1 MASNNEG
8 YWSKSYGL
16 LTRDQGWF
24 KPLLVLAA
32 ARMVPIVGPF
42 GADGYALEWARLTSW
57 GVDSS
62 PKQKNVDIGACIGSG
77 ARAFVVALGYG
88 LVIALVS
95 LVFRTIFGVALGGIF
110 NILLGAVCGVFVTIA
125 KLRATIYQTIGA
137 GYQFNRIRDMVK
149 RDSNGVL
156 HIIGLS
162 LILGLIVGLVATVLF
177 GIVLAAN
184 FASAIGAL
192 IEYEM
197 YDYIDEYH
205 VASMFLSSFA
215 RSLPSVMVL
224 SYLMMIATS
233 FTNLIIT
240 TAVGLWLRQFDVR
253 NWGQS
258 SDPLPSDNSGY
269 SAGTVGY
276 QQSVDTSDGEY
287 GAPAADT
294 AAHQEPVSPASEQQA
309 IYDYQPMPIPVPT
322 SSSPDVVSTTNE
334 PTVQVETEGSV
345 APTRTFSLEDAAE
358 DEPVFLQPV
367 AESEPVM
374 VEPEPVADSE
384 PVANEPE
391 VFSLEKVVESV
402 VGPKSETAVNPEREL
417 TTDEVLEQAEA
428 AIRKSDMTLP
438 EEEPAA
444 PEAPHTFSLDDAVL
458 DQADEEAVAETE
470 VAFEDDPE
478 YVSEDE
484 DEDEDV
490 ERPTSDE
497 VITKVIPLGGAD
509 TEQAQ

>member
-95 LVFRTIFGVALGGIF
+95 LAFRTIFGVALGGIF
-110 NILLGAVCGVFVTIA
+110 NLLLGAVCGVFVTIA

-137 GYQFNRIRDMVK
+137 GYQFNRIWDMAK

-156 HIIGLS
+156 HIIGLN
-162 LILGLIVGLVATVLF
+162 LILGLIVGLVAAVLF

-184 FASAIGAL
+184 FAGFIGAV

-197 YDYIDEYH
+197 YDYVDEYY
-205 VASMFLSSFA
+205 VASMFLSSLA

-233 FTNLIIT
+233 FTNLITT

-258 SDPLPSDNSGY
+258 SDPLPGDDSGY

-276 QQSVDTSDGEY
+276 QQPVDASAGEY

-294 AAHQEPVSPASEQQA
+294 AAYQEPMTPASEQQTA
-309 IYDYQPMPIPVPT
+309 YDYQSMPIPVPT
-322 SSSPDVVSTTNE
+322 STSSDVVSTMGGSA
-334 PTVQVETEGSV
+334 VQVESDGSV
-345 APTRTFSLEDAAE
+345 ASTRTFSLEDAAG

-367 AESEPVM
+367 AEPAPVM
-374 VEPEPVADSE
+374 TEPEPVAE
-384 PVANEPE
+384 PESVANEPE
-391 VFSLEKVVESV
+391 VFSLETVDEPAPEPEPETMVE
-402 VGPKSETAVNPEREL
+402 PEREL

-428 AIRKSDMTLP
+428 AIRRFDMTLP
-438 EEEPAA
+438 EEESAA

-458 DQADEEAVAETE
+458 DMTDEEAVVETE
-470 VAFEDDPE
+470 ATF
-478 YVSEDE
+478 EDE

-490 ERPTSDE
+490 ERPTSDD
-497 VITKVIPLGGAD
+497 VITKVISLGGAD
-509 TEQAQ
+509 AEQAE

>member
-1 MASNNEG
+1 MSSNNEG

-88 LVIALVS
+88 LVIALVG

-110 NILLGAVCGVFVTIA
+110 NMLFGAVCGVFVTIA

-137 GYQFNRIRDMVK
+137 GYQFNRIWDMAK

-156 HIIGLS
+156 HIIGLN
-162 LILGLIVGLVATVLF
+162 LILGLIVGLVAAVLF

-184 FASAIGAL
+184 FADFIGAI

-197 YDYIDEYH
+197 YDYVDEYY
-205 VASMFLSSFA
+205 VASLFLSSLA

-233 FTNLIIT
+233 FTNLVTT

-258 SDPLPSDNSGY
+258 SDPLPGDDSGY

-276 QQSVDTSDGEY
+276 QQAASTSSGEY
-287 GAPAADT
+287 GAPAADV
-294 AAHQEPVSPASEQQA
+294 AAYQEPVTPASEQQTA
-309 IYDYQPMPIPVPT
+309 SDYQPMPIPVPT
-322 SSSPDVVSTTNE
+322 STSSNVVSSTSE
-334 PTVQVETEGSV
+334 SALRVESESSV
-345 APTRTFSLEDAAE
+345 APTRTFSLEDAAGG
-358 DEPVFLQPV
+358 EPVFLHPV
-367 AESEPVM
+367 AEPEPI
-374 VEPEPVADSE
+374 VEPES
-384 PVANEPE
+384 VANDPE
-391 VFSLEKVVESV
+391 VFSLETVDESAPEPEPETTVE
-402 VGPKSETAVNPEREL
+402 PEREL

-438 EEEPAA
+438 DEEPAA
-444 PEAPHTFSLDDAVL
+444 SEAPHTFSLDDAAL
-458 DQADEEAVAETE
+458 DMADEEAAVETE
-470 VAFEDDPE
+470 AAVEDEPE

-484 DEDEDV
+484 DEAEDED
-490 ERPTSDE
+490 RPTSDD

-509 TEQAQ
+509 AGQTE

>member
-95 LVFRTIFGVALGGIF
+95 LVLRTIFGVALGRIF

-137 GYQFNRIRDMVK
+137 GYQFNRIWDMAK

-156 HIIGLS
+156 HIIGLN
-162 LILGLIVGLVATVLF
+162 LILGLIVGLVAAVLF

-197 YDYIDEYH
+197 YDYVDEYH
-205 VASMFLSSFA
+205 VASMFLSSLA

-240 TAVGLWLRQFDVR
+240 TAVGLWLRQFGVR

-258 SDPLPSDNSGY
+258 SDPLPGDDSGY

-276 QQSVDTSDGEY
+276 QQPVDASVGEY
-287 GAPAADT
+287 GGPVADT
-294 AAHQEPVSPASEQQA
+294 AAYQEPVSPASVQQA
-309 IYDYQPMPIPVPT
+309 VHDYQPMPIPVPT
-322 SSSPDVVSTTNE
+322 SSSSDVVSTTSE
-334 PTVQVETEGSV
+334 PTVQVETESSV

-358 DEPVFLQPV
+358 DEPVFLQPAVEADPV
-367 AESEPVM
+367 AE
-374 VEPEPVADSE
+374 PEA
-384 PVANEPE
+384 
-391 VFSLEKVVESV
+391 
-402 VGPKSETAVNPEREL
+402 ETTVIPEREL

-444 PEAPHTFSLDDAVL
+444 PEAPYTFSLDDAAL
-458 DQADEEAVAETE
+458 DQADEEAVVETE
-470 VAFEDDPE
+470 VAIEDEPE
-478 YVSEDE
+478 YASEDE
-484 DEDEDV
+484 DEAEDV

-497 VITKVIPLGGAD
+497 VITKVMPLGGTD
-509 TEQAQ
+509 TEQAE